1 MAVNIFGAARGNKIS
16 ENDQKFKTLSL
27 NLASKLD
34 KSGGNVDGD
43 LKMLLNGDEIRTF
56 GVSDISSGKSVSFL
70 LGDVENQIRNNYG
83 HAIKIAAS
91 HGVKFTSPGGE
102 ICQIGTQHD
111 ANLSMR
117 NNYIK
122 DLHDPEFAQ
131 DAASKYYVDNIH
143 SYNGYIPILESHISC
158 LGFSASANASSSP
171 RYQPFNA
178 FNNLNDSW
186 VRPSTSGWLQIKCP
200 EQVKIWRVALK
211 ARQIDG
217 RDITA
222 WNLTASNNG
231 TDFNTLINSTITL
244 LGSATCPTFIEVI
257 AHHAYQYYRL
267 NITASTGSVDVGV
280 QVFQLYIVG

>member
-1 MAVNIFGAARGNKIS
+1 MHRNFIK
-16 ENDQKFKTLSL
+16 
-27 NLASKLD
+27 NL
-34 KSGGNVDGD
+34 
-43 LKMLLNGDEIRTF
+43 R
-56 GVSDISSGKSVSFL
+56 
-70 LGDVENQIRNNYG
+70 
-83 HAIKIAAS
+83 
-91 HGVKFTSPGGE
+91 
-102 ICQIGTQHD
+102 
-111 ANLSMR
+111 
-117 NNYIK
+117 
-122 DLHDPEFAQ
+122 DPEDPQ
-131 DAASKYYVDNIH
+131 DAATMYYVANKRNY
-143 SYNGYIPILESHISC
+143 SGFIPILESNISC

-231 TDFNTLINSTITL
+231 TDFSTLINSTIAL